1 MIHIDLSQIR
11 PVPVVTQIIEGDANI
26 PTNMV
31 RVDISPTDYFLV
43 CFTQTAAKQ
52 PTQWAYDEVY
62 HYHIPLGEASH
73 ATNCKS
79 LIPMFRTSGMFHVL
93 RTMFDDAIEKA
104 WKPLTGEE
112 K

>member
-1 MIHIDLSQIR
+1 MIYIDLSQIR
-11 PVPVVTQIIEGDANI
+11 PVPVVTQVIEDDVNI
-26 PTNMV
+26 PTTVV
-31 RVDISPTDYFLV
+31 RVDVSQTDYFLV

-52 PTQWAYDEVY
+52 PTQWTYDEVY
-62 HYHIPLGEASH
+62 HYHTPPFEASY

-104 WKPLTGEE
+104 WKPLIGEE